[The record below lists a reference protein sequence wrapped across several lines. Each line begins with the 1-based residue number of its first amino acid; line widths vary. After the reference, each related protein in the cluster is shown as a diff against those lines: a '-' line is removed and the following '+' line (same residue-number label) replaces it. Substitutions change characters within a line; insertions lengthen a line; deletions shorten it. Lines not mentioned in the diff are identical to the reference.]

1 MSAFSSIAKSRLA
14 SLLAALGLALA
25 SYLALLKLYAL
36 PCLGPGS
43 CQAVLHSQFGAVFRV
58 PVGVLGALLWLAV
71 ILVPDRSK
79 RGALL
84 LLMSAGAAMF
94 MVIQFVVLRG
104 FCLYCTLHAV
114 VTWAVLWLHGEKP
127 RWWAAALGLLL
138 AAGGFL
144 ATREVAAQRSQTVV
158 ASARPSLDAGFA
170 WLGQTSPR
178 SPILVLSVD
187 CPACLDLLE
196 QLTQHRFA
204 GVTHGPALYW
214 KITDV
219 NHALTQALVAAVL
232 AQEAPAPDAFLAVAA
247 MLLAS
252 KDAALS
258 RPNDAAMQLDALFP
272 SARAKRPDAARAL
285 AAQTQQLSAASLP
298 PTTPLLIG
306 ADGKTRAFFKVEELF
321 PASDAA
327 R

>member
-114 VTWAVLWLHGEKP
+114 VTWAVLSRP
-127 RWWAAALGLLL
+127 A
-138 AAGGFL
+138 
-144 ATREVAAQRSQTVV
+144 RSQRN
-158 ASARPSLDAGFA
+158 ARKPSSRRPGPVSMRGSRGSDKRHPG
-170 WLGQTSPR
+170 
-178 SPILVLSVD
+178 V
-187 CPACLDLLE
+187 
-196 QLTQHRFA
+196 RF
-204 GVTHGPALYW
+204 W
-214 KITDV
+214 
-219 NHALTQALVAAVL
+219 
-232 AQEAPAPDAFLAVAA
+232 F
-247 MLLAS
+247 
-252 KDAALS
+252 
-258 RPNDAAMQLDALFP
+258 FP
-272 SARAKRPDAARAL
+272 STVPH
-285 AAQTQQLSAASLP
+285 AS
-298 PTTPLLIG
+298 ICW
-306 ADGKTRAFFKVEELF
+306 
-321 PASDAA
+321 SS
-327 R
+327 